1 MHKHFSNFSFGH
13 KVLYFTNFAAFYLY
27 SEYYYKTENLKGV
40 APLNLTTL
48 KKIIVFQDKF

>member
-48 KKIIVFQDKF
+48 KKIILFQDKF